1 MMPPI
6 TRRSFL
12 AWISTAVP
20 LTVIAR
26 RAHALS
32 VDSLTRELGPSRTM
46 LALGEIVLPTELGSA
61 GVARV
66 VGDFQRW
73 LEGYREH
80 AELVH
85 GYGTSRIR
93 FTGPSPATRWASQLD
108 ALDAAARKA
117 HSRAFA
123 ELPVAERSTLVRQA
137 LGSAR
142 VDRMPSP
149 MDASH
154 VALALIAFFYDS
166 SEATD
171 LCYEAAIGKQHCR
184 PLRDSSKEP
193 VALKRSLVRR
203 IGAKSAV
210 RSPQSASE

>member
-1 MMPPI
+1 MPSI
-6 TRRSFL
+6 TRRSFVSWL
-12 AWISTAVP
+12 ASAVP
-20 LTVIAR
+20 LTLIAR

-32 VDSLTRELGPSRTM
+32 VDSLTRELAPTRTL
-46 LALGEIVLPTELGSA
+46 LALGEIVLPSELGA
-61 GVARV
+61 KEVARV

-85 GYGTSRIR
+85 GYGTSRLR

-117 HSRAFA
+117 HSRPFA
-123 ELPVAERSTLVRQA
+123 DLSVAERDALVRQA
-137 LGSAR
+137 LASER

-149 MDASH
+149 MDANH

-171 LCYEAAIGKQHCR
+171 MCYESAIGKQRCR
-184 PLRDSSKEP
+184 PLNDSPKEP

-203 IGAKSAV
+203 SASQSAA
-210 RSPQSASE
+210 RSPQSAAS

>member
-1 MMPPI
+1 MPPI

-12 AWISTAVP
+12 AWLSTAVP
-20 LTVIAR
+20 LALVAR

-32 VDSLTRELGPSRTM
+32 VDSLTRELAPTRT
-46 LALGEIVLPTELGSA
+46 LVALGEVVLPSELGAA
-61 GVARV
+61 GAARV

-73 LEGYREH
+73 LAGYREH

-93 FTGPSPATRWASQLD
+93 FTGPSPATRWVSQLD

-117 HSRAFA
+117 HNRVFA
-123 ELPVAERSTLVRQA
+123 EVSITERSSLVRQSLA
-137 LGSAR
+137 SERL
-142 VDRMPSP
+142 DRMPSP
-149 MDASH
+149 IDASH
-154 VALALIAFFYDS
+154 IALALIAFFYDR

-193 VALKRSLVRR
+193 VALGRSMVRR
-203 IGAKSAV
+203 TGAAPTSAI
-210 RSPQSASE
+210 RNPQSAL

>member
-1 MMPPI
+1 MPPI

-12 AWISTAVP
+12 TWLSSAVP
-20 LTVIAR
+20 LTLIAR

-32 VDSLTRELGPSRTM
+32 VDSLTGELAPTRT
-46 LALGEIVLPTELGSA
+46 LVAVGEVVLPSELAA
-61 GVARV
+61 GGVVRV

-73 LEGYREH
+73 LSGYREH

-108 ALDAAARKA
+108 ALDAAARRA

-123 ELPVAERSTLVRQA
+123 DLAVAERAALVRQA
-137 LGSAR
+137 LASER

-154 VALALIAFFYDS
+154 VALALIAFFYES

-184 PLRDSSKEP
+184 PLGDSSKEP
-193 VALKRSLVRR
+193 VALRRSLVRR
-203 IGAKSAV
+203 TASQSAA
-210 RSPQSASE
+210 RSPQSAAV